1 MHMSKLNNIKLNSA
15 ILNLGTLAILVATLM
30 TPISV
35 GAMSYNYSNSTVSP
49 YSTYANSPYSSS
61 SNGTNNN
68 GTGTNEHPT
77 PSITSLSPSASNL
90 GVGTKTVTITG
101 SGFMPNSVARVNNS
115 SRPMTFVDPSHILIQ
130 INGNDLYAYRTNGG
144 FFISIWNPAP
154 GGGYSN
160 AKFFTVNNT
169 TATSTTTTRN
179 TNNNNNID
187 NSANNNFSEMNQNGN
202 ENGNGESV
210 SSLASNTIFGSSGF
224 TPSGL
229 IQWVL
234 FAIII
239 LIIVIL
245 VRKIFGGEK
254 RYHATALKH
263 H

>member
-1 MHMSKLNNIKLNSA
+1 MHMSKLNNIKLNST

-30 TPISV
+30 TPTSV
-35 GAMSYNYSNSTVSP
+35 GATSYYYSNSTVSP
-49 YSTYANSPYSSS
+49 YSTYANSPYSS
-61 SNGTNNN
+61 NGSGNNGYNN
-68 GTGTNEHPT
+68 GTEHPT

-90 GVGTKTVTITG
+90 GVGTKTITITG

-144 FFISIWNPAP
+144 FFISVWNGAP

-160 AKFFTVNNT
+160 AKFFTVINS
-169 TATSTTTTRN
+169 TATRTNTSTRS
-179 TNNNNNID
+179 TNSANNNID
-187 NSANNNFSEMNQNGN
+187 TSANNNFSEINQNGN
-202 ENGNGESV
+202 YENESV
-210 SSLASNTIFGSSGF
+210 SSLASNTIFGGSGF

-229 IQWVL
+229 VQWVL

-254 RYHATALKH
+254 RYHAAPLKH